1 LQGAVDQNSRCVCQS
16 IWKVVCKVATKHM
29 YLIDHCADDNQ
40 PLIGRTAQRCEI
52 GECAYTGHSMKS
64 RDVCFVGGQKTRK
77 CRGLALTAP
86 ASKPGRAQ
94 GRFNSGTL
102 SRHLASSWQAIRR

>member
-1 LQGAVDQNSRCVCQS
+1 MLAALVSRFRRLHQSTFPGLQGAVDQNSRCVCQS

-64 RDVCFVGGQKTRK
+64 RVVCFVGGAKDTEMQGPGADRP
-77 CRGLALTAP
+77 GL
-86 ASKPGRAQ
+86 
-94 GRFNSGTL
+94 
-102 SRHLASSWQAIRR
+102 